1 MRNYLHHGPGASC
14 AEHYWQAIYQVPIT
28 ASGERP
34 MESITGV
41 PARSLKNDD
50 IALLDYAV
58 VTSE

>member
-1 MRNYLHHGPGASC
+1 MCTMDLVRLAQNNIGK
-14 AEHYWQAIYQVPIT
+14 QFTTIT
-28 ASGERP
+28 ASGDRP

-41 PARSLKNDD
+41 PARSLKNND